1 LLRWQRRSVMGVF
14 EGAVACYAAG
24 ELEGDR
30 LAEQFGVYIASA
42 FDTRMATA
50 RHVCSGTTCEFGR

>member
-1 LLRWQRRSVMGVF
+1 MGAF
-14 EGAVACYAAG
+14 NEAVACCAAG

-30 LAEQFGVYIASA
+30 LAEQFGVYITSA

-50 RHVCSGTTCEFGR
+50 RHVCSGTTSEFGW

>member
-1 LLRWQRRSVMGVF
+1 MGVF
-14 EGAVACYAAG
+14 EEAVACYAAG

-30 LAEQFGVYIASA
+30 LAEQFGVSIASA

-50 RHVCSGTTCEFGR
+50 RHVCSGTTCDFGW